1 MHKASFGTFSCLFH
15 LFVVSL
21 RKNKRS
27 MKYPLGVQSFESI
40 RHDGYLYIDKT
51 DLVYQIANEGKN
63 YFLSRPRRF
72 GKSLLISTLEAYFL
86 GKKEL
91 FEGLKMEQLE
101 QEWAVYPVL
110 HLDLNARNYSVKD
123 ALLAELNKHLEIWEA
138 EYGSEYKDRAPEER
152 FQHVIVNAYKKTG
165 KKVVILVDEY
175 DKPLLQVFEN
185 KPLLDDYRK
194 ILKAFYG
201 VDKTMDAYIQFAFFT
216 GVTKFSKVSV
226 FSDLN
231 NLTDLTMDQRYVE
244 LCGITE
250 KEIRTCLDSQVGE
263 MAEANGISK
272 EECYEKLK
280 KTYDGYHF
288 EADTVGIYN
297 PYSLLNALS
306 SKAFKDYWFETGT
319 PSYLIERLKLTNYP
333 LFNLGTE
340 EITANVLGNIET
352 IDQSPIPMLYQSGY
366 LTLKGYDKEFEMYR
380 LGFPN
385 LEVERGFTR
394 FLIPYYTLLKS
405 DQGQL
410 FVANFVKELRAG
422 KVEDFMKRL
431 DSLFAD
437 GDYQVAGDAELY
449 FQNVVWIIFKMIGF
463 YTEVERHTTDGRI
476 DMIVKTSDYIYIL
489 EFKLDKSTDEALQQ
503 IEDKQYAKPFEHD
516 DRHLYKIGINFSTNS
531 RRIDGWKIK
540 E

>member
-1 MHKASFGTFSCLFH
+1 
-15 LFVVSL
+15 
-21 RKNKRS
+21 
-27 MKYPLGVQSFESI
+27 MKYPLGIQSFEKI
-40 RHDGYLYIDKT
+40 RYDGYLYLDKT
-51 DLVYQIANEGKN
+51 AMIYRIVKGGTY

-86 GKKEL
+86 GKKDL
-91 FEGLKMEQLE
+91 FKDLEMEQLE
-101 QEWAVYPVL
+101 QDWTVYPVF
-110 HLDLNARNYSVKD
+110 HLDLNARNYSDKE

-152 FQHVIVNAYKKTG
+152 FQHAIVNAHRKTG

-175 DKPLLQVFEN
+175 DKPLLQAFDN
-185 KPLLDDYRK
+185 RPLLEDYRK

-201 VDKTMDAYIQFAFFT
+201 VEKTMDAYIQFAFFT

-250 KEIRTCLDSQVGE
+250 KEIRTCLDSQVEE

-272 EECYEKLK
+272 DECYDKLK

-319 PSYLIERLKLTNYP
+319 PSYLIERLKQTNYP
-333 LFNLGTE
+333 LIHLGTE

-352 IDQSPIPMLYQSGY
+352 VDQSPIPLLYQSGY

-422 KVEDFMKRL
+422 KVEAFMKRL

-437 GDYQVAGDAELY
+437 GDYQVTGDAELY

-463 YTEVERHTTDGRI
+463 YTEVERHTSDGRI

-489 EFKLDKSTDEALQQ
+489 EFKLDKTAIERKKSKACLGSSEREQTRPKVKTAEEALQQ
-503 IEDKQYAKPFEHD
+503 IDDKQYAKPFEHD
-516 DRHLYKIGINFSTNS
+516 GRHIYKIGVNFSTKT
-531 RRIDGWKIK
+531 RRIDGWRIA